1 MADNAVHLAR
11 RRHVGHC
18 DGRVQN
24 TAVQIG
30 SAEILILQRVG
41 QERGVVAE
49 IAERFS
55 FSLYLTFTQ
64 PLQRLAW
71 PGSSFG

>member
-1 MADNAVHLAR
+1 MGR
-11 RRHVGHC
+11 RKSVKELV
-18 DGRVQN
+18 DVFDVSQ
-24 TAVQIG
+24 
-30 SAEILILQRVG
+30 S
-41 QERGVVAE
+41 VVAE
-49 IAERFS
+49 MSEMFC